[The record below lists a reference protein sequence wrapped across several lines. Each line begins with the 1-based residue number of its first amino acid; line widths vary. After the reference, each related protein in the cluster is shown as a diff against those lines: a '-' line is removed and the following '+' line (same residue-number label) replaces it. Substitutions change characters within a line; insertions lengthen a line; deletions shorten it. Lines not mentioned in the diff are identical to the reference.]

1 MLYYSHTTIIK
12 YMEDNAMLDNN
23 VENYNKKI
31 TSPLTEIFLSHTHEI
46 LQNCV
51 CTFSPAKTAASLY
64 GDWSDILHSLIMFLS
79 AAPNEFSDALYSTPF
94 IPNIMPTIS
103 RAEGL
108 IHYDIV
114 NIKNTITPYMISNT
128 CILIKPLLPETI
140 KSSEEYIMSHFH
152 YIQSEFDVMKQID
165 AYCLTIEKLLH
176 SPNKESFKALLPFK
190 DTIAYISA
198 YMTYKYASELLD
210 CINAREFNLNAP
222 MEDFIKRDYG
232 DEHIKMFRDYFN
244 KGISVLRSYNKAEDN
259 KYNLAGDLGRNYII
273 GTDSYILT
281 PFTNIMLVDWT
292 SLLNIAELAETGY
305 SKMDRHYLDENSPYT
320 YFSGEHEVKNFCDNY
335 KDVANDFNNDLS
347 YPINDD
353 ASLTAKCMQIHK
365 NIRDYK
371 DNALHLIESFTENSK
386 TDIFRYLVENGI
398 QLLCI
403 SDCYKDSVDIMLAH
417 NGNTRI
423 NTGIFYNNSLDNG
436 SLVLSIVDNNEA
448 LFLSKA
454 QNPYVTSIIDALL
467 LHLPQWTIRHDE
479 LSESLENC
487 LSSLNTVFESF
498 ALKNGFLYPAYSEQ
512 SNSIIN
518 SYLSHF
524 CSNEEML
531 LAYEYVMLYTW
542 YNNSPSTLYNQLKKL
557 FIMSIDDDYPAEL
570 IGYDFEEYDDDAIC
584 HFRNFFKESVFTIIN
599 ILSPANHTMQH
610 KISRLKALTDCYRN
624 FADEN

>member
-1 MLYYSHTTIIK
+1 
-12 YMEDNAMLDNN
+12 MLDNN
-23 VENYNKKI
+23 VKNYNKKI

-51 CTFSPAKTAASLY
+51 YTFSPAKTAASLY

-114 NIKNTITPYMISNT
+114 NRKKDTITPYMISNT

-152 YIQSEFDVMKQID
+152 YIQSKSDVMRHVD
-165 AYCLTIEKLLH
+165 AYCLAIEKLLH
-176 SPNKESFKALLPFK
+176 SPNKECFKSLLPFK

-198 YMTYKYASELLD
+198 YMTYTYAMELLE
-210 CINAREFNLNAP
+210 CINAREFNLKTTL
-222 MEDFIKRDYG
+222 EDFIRQDY
-232 DEHIKMFRDYFN
+232 DTEHIDMFSRYFN
-244 KGISVLRSYNKAEDN
+244 KGVSVLKNFRNSQNNIYDLTNSLGRSYITGEH
-259 KYNLAGDLGRNYII
+259 
-273 GTDSYILT
+273 SYILT
-281 PFTNIMLVDWT
+281 PFTNITLVNWT
-292 SLLNIAELAETGY
+292 SLSNIAELAETGY
-305 SKMDRHYLDENSPYT
+305 SKMDKLNMKGNMPYT
-320 YFSGEHEVKNFCDNY
+320 YYSGEHEVKNFCDNY
-335 KDVANDFNNDLS
+335 KDIANDFNNDLS

-353 ASLTAKCMQIHK
+353 ASLTAKCMQIHE

-467 LHLPQWTIRHDE
+467 LHLPLWIIRPDE
-479 LSESLENC
+479 LSESLDDC
-487 LSSLNTVFESF
+487 LSSLNTVFKSF

-542 YNNSPSTLYNQLKKL
+542 YNNSPYTLYNQLKKL

-599 ILSPANHTMQH
+599 IISSADHTTSD
-610 KISRLKALTDCYRN
+610 KIIRLKALTDSYKN

>member
-1 MLYYSHTTIIK
+1 
-12 YMEDNAMLDNN
+12 MLDNN

-31 TSPLTEIFLSHTHEI
+31 TAPLTEVFLSHTKEI

-51 CTFSPAKTAASLY
+51 CTFSPAKTATSLY

-103 RAEGL
+103 RSEGL

-114 NIKNTITPYMISNT
+114 NRKKDTITPYMISNT

-198 YMTYKYASELLD
+198 YMTYTYASELLD

-232 DEHIKMFRDYFN
+232 DEHIDMFSRYFN
-244 KGISVLRSYNKAEDN
+244 KGVSVLKNFRKSQYNMYDLTNGLGRSYITGEH
-259 KYNLAGDLGRNYII
+259 
-273 GTDSYILT
+273 SYILT
-281 PFTNIMLVDWT
+281 PFTNITLVNWA
-292 SLLNIAELAETGY
+292 SLSNIAELAETGY
-305 SKMDRHYLDENSPYT
+305 SKMDKFYIEGNMPYT
-320 YFSGEHEVKNFCDNY
+320 YYSGEYEVKNFCDNY
-335 KDVANDFNNDLS
+335 KDIANEINNDLTYS
-347 YPINDD
+347 INND
-353 ASLTAKCMQIHK
+353 ASLTAKCMLIHK
-365 NIRDYK
+365 NIRNYK
-371 DNALHLIESFTENSK
+371 DNALHFIESFIENSK

-403 SDCYKDSVDIMLAH
+403 SDCCKDSFDIMLAH
-417 NGNTRI
+417 NGNTYI

-436 SLVLSIVDNNEA
+436 FLVLSIVDNNEA

-454 QNPYVTSIIDALL
+454 QNPFVTSVIDALL
-467 LHLPQWTIRHDE
+467 LHLPIQTIKHDE

-487 LSSLNTVFESF
+487 LNSLNTVFESF
-498 ALKNGFLYPAYSEQ
+498 ALKNGFLRPAYREQ
-512 SNSIIN
+512 SDSIIN
-518 SYLSHF
+518 AYMSNF
-524 CSNEEML
+524 CSNEEIL

-542 YNNSPSTLYNQLKKL
+542 YNTIINNQFTLYGQLKKL
-557 FIMSIDDDYPAEL
+557 LIMSIDDDYPAEL

-584 HFRNFFKESVFTIIN
+584 YFRNFFKESVFTIIN
-599 ILSPANHTMQH
+599 ILSPANHTMPH

>member
-1 MLYYSHTTIIK
+1 
-12 YMEDNAMLDNN
+12 MLDNN
-23 VENYNKKI
+23 VEYYNKKI

-114 NIKNTITPYMISNT
+114 NRKKDTITPYMISNT

-198 YMTYKYASELLD
+198 YMTYKYASELFD

>member
-1 MLYYSHTTIIK
+1 
-12 YMEDNAMLDNN
+12 MLDNN

-114 NIKNTITPYMISNT
+114 NIKKDTITPYMISNT

-152 YIQSEFDVMKQID
+152 YIQSKSDVMRHVD
-165 AYCLTIEKLLH
+165 AYCLAIEKLLH
-176 SPNKESFKALLPFK
+176 SPNKESFKALLLFK

-273 GTDSYILT
+273 GTD
-281 PFTNIMLVDWT
+281 
-292 SLLNIAELAETGY
+292 
-305 SKMDRHYLDENSPYT
+305 
-320 YFSGEHEVKNFCDNY
+320 
-335 KDVANDFNNDLS
+335 
-347 YPINDD
+347 
-353 ASLTAKCMQIHK
+353 
-365 NIRDYK
+365 
-371 DNALHLIESFTENSK
+371 
-386 TDIFRYLVENGI
+386 
-398 QLLCI
+398 
-403 SDCYKDSVDIMLAH
+403 
-417 NGNTRI
+417 
-423 NTGIFYNNSLDNG
+423 
-436 SLVLSIVDNNEA
+436 
-448 LFLSKA
+448 
-454 QNPYVTSIIDALL
+454 
-467 LHLPQWTIRHDE
+467 
-479 LSESLENC
+479 
-487 LSSLNTVFESF
+487 
-498 ALKNGFLYPAYSEQ
+498 
-512 SNSIIN
+512 
-518 SYLSHF
+518 
-524 CSNEEML
+524 
-531 LAYEYVMLYTW
+531 
-542 YNNSPSTLYNQLKKL
+542 
-557 FIMSIDDDYPAEL
+557 
-570 IGYDFEEYDDDAIC
+570 
-584 HFRNFFKESVFTIIN
+584 
-599 ILSPANHTMQH
+599 
-610 KISRLKALTDCYRN
+610 
-624 FADEN
+624 

>member
-1 MLYYSHTTIIK
+1 
-12 YMEDNAMLDNN
+12 MLDNN

-114 NIKNTITPYMISNT
+114 NIKKNTITPYMISNT

-198 YMTYKYASELLD
+198 YMTYKYDSELLD

>member
-1 MLYYSHTTIIK
+1 
-12 YMEDNAMLDNN
+12 MLDNN

-114 NIKNTITPYMISNT
+114 NRKKDTITPYMISNT

-152 YIQSEFDVMKQID
+152 YIQSKSDVMRHVD
-165 AYCLTIEKLLH
+165 AYCLAIEKLLH
-176 SPNKESFKALLPFK
+176 SPNKECFKSLLPFK

-198 YMTYKYASELLD
+198 YMTYTYASELFD

-610 KISRLKALTDCYRN
+610 KISRLKALTDCYMN

>member
-1 MLYYSHTTIIK
+1 
-12 YMEDNAMLDNN
+12 MLDNN

-114 NIKNTITPYMISNT
+114 NRKKDTITPYMISNT

-152 YIQSEFDVMKQID
+152 YIQSKSDVMRHVD
-165 AYCLTIEKLLH
+165 AYCLAIEKLLH
-176 SPNKESFKALLPFK
+176 SPNKECFKSLLPFK

-198 YMTYKYASELLD
+198 YMTYTYASELFD

>member
-1 MLYYSHTTIIK
+1 
-12 YMEDNAMLDNN
+12 
-23 VENYNKKI
+23 
-31 TSPLTEIFLSHTHEI
+31 
-46 LQNCV
+46 
-51 CTFSPAKTAASLY
+51 
-64 GDWSDILHSLIMFLS
+64 
-79 AAPNEFSDALYSTPF
+79 
-94 IPNIMPTIS
+94 
-103 RAEGL
+103 
-108 IHYDIV
+108 
-114 NIKNTITPYMISNT
+114 MISNT

-152 YIQSEFDVMKQID
+152 YIQSKSDVMRHVD
-165 AYCLTIEKLLH
+165 AYCLAIEKLLH
-176 SPNKESFKALLPFK
+176 SPNKESFKALLLFK

>member
-1 MLYYSHTTIIK
+1 
-12 YMEDNAMLDNN
+12 MLDNN

-31 TSPLTEIFLSHTHEI
+31 TAPLTEVFLSHTKEI

-51 CTFSPAKTAASLY
+51 CTFSPAKTATSLY

-103 RAEGL
+103 RSEGL

-114 NIKNTITPYMISNT
+114 NRKKDTITPYMISNT
-128 CILIKPLLPETI
+128 CILIKPLLPEII

-198 YMTYKYASELLD
+198 YMTYTYASELLD

-232 DEHIKMFRDYFN
+232 DEHIDMFSRYFN
-244 KGISVLRSYNKAEDN
+244 KGVSVLKNFRKSQYNMYDLTNGLGRSYITGEH
-259 KYNLAGDLGRNYII
+259 
-273 GTDSYILT
+273 SYILT
-281 PFTNIMLVDWT
+281 PFTNITLVNWA
-292 SLLNIAELAETGY
+292 SLSNIAELAETGY
-305 SKMDRHYLDENSPYT
+305 SKMDKFYIEGNMPYT
-320 YFSGEHEVKNFCDNY
+320 YYSGEYEVKNFCDNY
-335 KDVANDFNNDLS
+335 KDIANEINNDLTYS
-347 YPINDD
+347 INND
-353 ASLTAKCMQIHK
+353 ASLTAKCMLIHK
-365 NIRDYK
+365 NIRNYK
-371 DNALHLIESFTENSK
+371 DNALHFIESFIENSK

-403 SDCYKDSVDIMLAH
+403 SDCCKDSFDIMLAH
-417 NGNTRI
+417 NGNTYI

-436 SLVLSIVDNNEA
+436 FLVLSIVDNNEA

-454 QNPYVTSIIDALL
+454 QNPFVTSVIDALL
-467 LHLPQWTIRHDE
+467 LHLPIQTIKHDE

-487 LSSLNTVFESF
+487 LNSLNTVFESF
-498 ALKNGFLYPAYSEQ
+498 ALKNGFLRPAYREQ
-512 SNSIIN
+512 SDSIIN
-518 SYLSHF
+518 AYMSNF
-524 CSNEEML
+524 CSNEEIL

-542 YNNSPSTLYNQLKKL
+542 YNTIINNQFTLYGQLKKL
-557 FIMSIDDDYPAEL
+557 LIMSIDDDYPAEL

-584 HFRNFFKESVFTIIN
+584 YFRNFFKESVFTIIN
-599 ILSPANHTMQH
+599 ILSPANHTMPH

>member
-1 MLYYSHTTIIK
+1 
-12 YMEDNAMLDNN
+12 MLDNN

-31 TSPLTEIFLSHTHEI
+31 TAPLTEVFLSHTHEI

-64 GDWSDILHSLIMFLS
+64 GDWNDILHSLIMFLS
-79 AAPNEFSDALYSTPF
+79 TAPNEFSDVLYSTPF

-114 NIKNTITPYMISNT
+114 NRKKDTITPYMISNT

-165 AYCLTIEKLLH
+165 AYCLAIEKLLH
-176 SPNKESFKALLPFK
+176 SPSKESFKALLPFK

-232 DEHIKMFRDYFN
+232 DEHIDMFSRYFN
-244 KGISVLRSYNKAEDN
+244 KGVSVLKNFRKSQYNMYDLTNGLGRSYITGEH
-259 KYNLAGDLGRNYII
+259 
-273 GTDSYILT
+273 SYILT
-281 PFTNIMLVDWT
+281 PFTNITLVNWA
-292 SLLNIAELAETGY
+292 SLSNIAELAETGY
-305 SKMDRHYLDENSPYT
+305 SKMDKFYIEGNMPYT
-320 YFSGEHEVKNFCDNY
+320 YYSGEYEVKNFCDNY
-335 KDVANDFNNDLS
+335 KDIAYEINNDFTYSINN
-347 YPINDD
+347 D
-353 ASLTAKCMQIHK
+353 ASLTAKCMLIHK
-365 NIRDYK
+365 NIRNYK
-371 DNALHLIESFTENSK
+371 DNALHFIKSFIENSK

-403 SDCYKDSVDIMLAH
+403 SDCCKDSFDIMLAH
-417 NGNTRI
+417 NGNTYI

-436 SLVLSIVDNNEA
+436 FLVLSIVDNNEA

-454 QNPYVTSIIDALL
+454 QNPFVTSVIDALL
-467 LHLPQWTIRHDE
+467 LHLPLLTIKHDE

-487 LSSLNTVFESF
+487 LNSLNTVFESF
-498 ALKNGFLYPAYSEQ
+498 ALKNGFLLPAYREQ
-512 SNSIIN
+512 SDSIIN
-518 SYLSHF
+518 AYMSNF
-524 CSNEEML
+524 CSNEEIL

-542 YNNSPSTLYNQLKKL
+542 YNTIINNQFTLYGQLKKL
-557 FIMSIDDDYPAEL
+557 LIMSIDDDYPAEL

-584 HFRNFFKESVFTIIN
+584 YFRNFFKESVFTIIN
-599 ILSPANHTMQH
+599 ILSPANHTMPH